1 MKWII
6 GCLVCFT
13 SVLAHADNID
23 IKARK
28 LFEIQGV
35 VSSFQASI
43 DEGRAQ
49 AKVQTKQM
57 LDQMLS
63 QLNPNK
69 EFRARI
75 NLAADKFLRSLQTA
89 RTAEDIVNVLI
100 KYYAPN
106 FTEAELDKL
115 IEFYSSDIGLKE
127 AAVSKDAIQ
136 KAADHYKDE
145 NERIRTAATNEYVR
159 ELQLIA
165 RQCNCAL
172 SSYDSTGG

>member
-6 GCLVCFT
+6 GCLVCLF
-13 SVLAHADNID
+13 SFIAYADTID

-43 DEGRAQ
+43 DEGRAE
-49 AKVQTKQM
+49 AKVQTKQI

-69 EFRARI
+69 EFKARI
-75 NLAADKFLRSLQTA
+75 NLATDNFLRSLQTS
-89 RTAEDIVNVLI
+89 RTAEDFVDVLI

-106 FTEAELDKL
+106 FTELELDKL
-115 IEFYSSDIGLKE
+115 IEFYSSDIGIKE
-127 AAVSKDAIQ
+127 ATVSKSAFQ
-136 KAADHYKDE
+136 KAAEYYKDE
-145 NERIRTAATNEYVR
+145 NERIRVTATNEYVR

-165 RQCNCAL
+165 RQCNC
-172 SSYDSTGG
+172 TVREKK